1 MKIFFRKKS
10 RRSCFVRNLLVIF
23 SVCVVAGSSAA
34 AQTNNAAT
42 LHAQY
47 DAMHEQLQHNQF
59 GRPLVLDS
67 TEEPDQLKGSIYAVL
82 DYPFETVRNGLNDP
96 DHWCDVLL
104 LHMNTK
110 FCQSEKGPAGT
121 RLNVNIGKKTAEE
134 LADSTR
140 VEFNYKVAAFKA
152 DYFNIMLTAK
162 NGPMGTSDYHIMFD
176 AVPIAKGKT
185 FIHMTYS
192 YATSMVGRVAMHT
205 YLATA
210 GSGKVGFTMNGKQAG
225 GKPNYIGGVRALI
238 ERNTMRYY
246 LAIDA
251 FLNTE
256 RAAPNMQLDKRLR
269 TWFAAT
275 ERYSRQ
281 LHEMNLDEYLEIKR
295 AENVRQISMR

>member
-10 RRSCFVRNLLVIF
+10 RRSCFIRNLLVIF
-23 SVCVVAGSSAA
+23 SVCAVAGSSAA
-34 AQTNNAAT
+34 AQTSNAAT

-47 DAMHEQLQHNQF
+47 DSMREQLQHNQF

-96 DHWCDVLL
+96 DHWCDILL

-110 FCQSEKGPAGT
+110 YCQAETGSAGT

-281 LHEMNLDEYLEIKR
+281 LHEMDLDEYLEIKR